1 MKDSSLRRVK
11 KSAHTGPNFCQ
22 CCQLPPGPSH
32 ASSMS
37 SLLSSSLSSSRLL
50 VLVLG
55 VGVGVGVTVAVAV
68 AVVLVVVVVVDVVQL

>member
-68 AVVLVVVVVVDVVQL
+68 AVVLVVVVVVVVQQ

>member
-37 SLLSSSLSSSRLL
+37 SLLSSSRLL

-55 VGVGVGVTVAVAV
+55 VGVGVGVSVAVAVAV
-68 AVVLVVVVVVDVVQL
+68 AVVLVVVVVVVVQL